1 METTFSM
8 KCDFVRE
15 MSGIEML
22 DNIQMVRE
30 REREMTDNLM
40 KDFLAN
46 LNSGICN

>member
-1 METTFSM
+1 M

-30 REREMTDNLM
+30 RERDGGEFDEGL
-40 KDFLAN
+40 
-46 LNSGICN
+46 SC